1 MSLTPA
7 QSMDLVEALVILMGV
22 GILWAVYYG
31 SDRAELPG
39 EATIPDPSQVDDTFP
54 DTRGRTL

>member
-1 MSLTPA
+1 MSLNAA
-7 QSMDLVEALVILMGV
+7 QSMDLVEALVILMGIGV
-22 GILWAVYYG
+22 FWAVYYG

-39 EATIPDPSQVDDTFP
+39 QATVPDPGQVDDTLP